1 MSSSAS
7 SKSRLQ
13 LDSRMLTWAA
23 VLAGVGA
30 VLWAAGMA
38 LGSSALLRAAKDWIN
53 SLEQPPSE
61 LAKVKWQQLVTAAGA
76 GSEAWKR
83 AGSKNAS

>member
-1 MSSSAS
+1 MSSNDS

-13 LDSRMLTWAA
+13 LDSRLLTWAG
-23 VLAGVGA
+23 VLAGTGA

-38 LGSSALLRAAKDWIN
+38 LGSTALLRAAQDWIN

-61 LAKVKWQQLVTAAGA
+61 LAKAKWQQLLSAAGA
-76 GSEAWKR
+76 GNEAWKR
-83 AGSKNAS
+83 AKSAKAS